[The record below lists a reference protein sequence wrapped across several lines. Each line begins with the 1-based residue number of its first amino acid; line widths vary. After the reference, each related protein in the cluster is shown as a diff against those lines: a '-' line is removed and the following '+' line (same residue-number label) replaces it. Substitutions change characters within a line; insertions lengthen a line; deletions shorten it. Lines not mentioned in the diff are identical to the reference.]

1 MRIPFLV
8 LLLWA
13 VPPGSQEIGW
23 LKLDQAKAIAANTG
37 RLILVYVV
45 CDPKSGAA
53 ACSGGAAERSFADP
67 GILKRKDEFH
77 FVRVCEK
84 KTAQTVRAGKPPEAI
99 FLDADGDEVFRSA
112 FMDGATLDRSM
123 TEALGKYAPREIRWG
138 REISTDPVGSP
149 LIVVGFDDEK
159 GETLKA
165 LEDRSLAKY
174 HDRIEFVRYSVKKDP
189 EASKRWGVATAPAIF
204 LCDGNKDSPEKNIL
218 EKITGKKSPSALKA
232 SIQKALTR
240 IEQKK

>member
-1 MRIPFLV
+1 MRIP
-8 LLLWA
+8 LLALILWA
-13 VPPGSQEIGW
+13 VPPGSQDIGW
-23 LKLDQAKAIAANTG
+23 LKLEQAKAIGANTG
-37 RLILVYVV
+37 KLILVYVA
-45 CDPKSGAA
+45 CDPKSGSAP
-53 ACSGGAAERSFADP
+53 CNGGSAERSFADP
-67 GILKRKDEFH
+67 VILKRKDEFH

-99 FLDADGDEVFRSA
+99 FMDADGDEVFRSA
-112 FMDGATLDRSM
+112 FADGASLDRAM
-123 TEALGKYAPREIRWG
+123 TAALGSYVAREIRWG
-138 REISTDPVGSP
+138 SQISTDPVGSP

-165 LEDRSLAKY
+165 LEDRTLVKY

-189 EASKRWGVATAPAIF
+189 EAAKRWGVATGPVFF
-204 LCDGNKDSPEKNIL
+204 LCDGTKDSPEKNIV
-218 EKITGKKSPSALKA
+218 EKLTGKKSPSALRS